1 MADRPTLAQIENAF
15 QPAREVTD
23 ADRFAGRREAVSEAY
38 YALLSAGTNI
48 AIVGNRGIG
57 KTSLARQLINI
68 GTGNNAL
75 LEKMGIRCDHVF
87 DFLSVYFACGKGI
100 ANTDVLLE
108 SLLTASNC
116 LADWVYDVPKAKKI
130 LTGYTPKFSAK
141 PFGVGVELGGSRTE
155 EVVQE
160 HAIASNKIDMVFN
173 NVVHAM
179 MEAGIA
185 RDGILIVVDEFDQIV
200 DVAGFAPF
208 LKALATN
215 VTNVRFCIVGVGK
228 DIQTLMKEHAS
239 ADRLFAGS
247 VIPLPSMSAEELK
260 EIVGIAEREINRF
273 IRFSDDAKN
282 RLVSLAQG
290 HPYMVHLIG
299 KYALRHA
306 YNNSRDVVTDEDV
319 NAILRSLAE
328 RQADPVLE
336 GRYRKAVASSQQRE
350 TVLRSLAE
358 TQDTQGEI
366 WTTNAY
372 KLAVEGDV
380 DNPSQYVGQLVTE
393 QYGAELENLRERY
406 YRFKDS
412 LFCAYVQAR
421 PRMFP
426 SEAPK
431 RRDTAE
437 Q

>member
-1 MADRPTLAQIENAF
+1 MKRKPSLSQIENAF
-15 QPAREVTD
+15 QPAREITD
-23 ADRFAGRREAVSEAY
+23 AVRFAGRKDAVNDAY

-57 KTSLARQLINI
+57 KTSLARQLMNI

-75 LEKMGIRCDHVF
+75 LEKLGIKCDHTF
-87 DFLSVYFACGKGI
+87 DFLAVYLACGKDI
-100 ANTDVLLE
+100 RNTDELLE
-108 SLLTASNC
+108 NLLTSTNC
-116 LADWVYDVPKAKKI
+116 LADWVYDVPKARKL
-130 LTGYTPKFSAK
+130 LTAYSPSLSAK
-141 PFGVGVELGGSRTE
+141 PFGIGVELGGSKTN
-155 EVVQE
+155 EVVNE
-160 HAIASNKIDMVFN
+160 PAIVAHKIDTVFT

-179 MEAGIA
+179 MEAKIA
-185 RDGILIVVDEFDQIV
+185 RDGILIVVDEFDQV
-200 DVAGFAPF
+200 ADVSGFAPF

-215 VTNVRFCIVGVGK
+215 VSNVRFCLVGVGK
-228 DIQTLMKEHAS
+228 DIQTLMKEHPS

-247 VIPLPSMSAEELK
+247 VIPLPSMSPEELN
-260 EIVGIAEREINRF
+260 EIVGIAEREIDSF
-273 IRFSDDAKN
+273 ITFSQEARN

-299 KYALRHA
+299 RYALRHA
-306 YNNSRDVVTDEDV
+306 YNGDRDLVTDQDV
-319 NAILRSLAE
+319 DSILRSLAE

-336 GRYRKAVASSQQRE
+336 GRYRKAVASSPQRE

-358 TQDTQGEI
+358 TQDAQGEI

-372 KLAVEGDV
+372 KLAVDGDV

-412 LFCAYVQAR
+412 LFCAYIRAR
-421 PRMFP
+421 PRMF
-426 SEAPK
+426 AGGAK
-431 RRDTAE
+431 
-437 Q
+437 